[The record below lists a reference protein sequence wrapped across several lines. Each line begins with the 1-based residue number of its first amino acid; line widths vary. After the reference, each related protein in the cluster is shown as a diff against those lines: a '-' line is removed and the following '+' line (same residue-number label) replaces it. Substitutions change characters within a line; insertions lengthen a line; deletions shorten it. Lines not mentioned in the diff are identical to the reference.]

1 MVSHELK
8 TPLTVMLGVVQTI
21 QRHASALSDDVR
33 DEMLTSA
40 QERGNELGRL
50 IDRLLEGAK
59 GSGSDVL
66 QEASLPAVISA
77 VCAPYAASG
86 RHLLIPPVRP
96 QPLLIDVAKLHGALT
111 NLVDSAIRH
120 SPGHTPVV
128 IETDVSAGV
137 VSVTVTAQG
146 DLPAGMD
153 PGEILERSAPAST
166 SGLGLGLYL
175 AGHLAAAIG
184 GSVSVGS
191 SAGMLSLTLRFPAG
205 AQAATAVRTRPVV
218 LP

>member
-1 MVSHELK
+1 LK

-59 GSGSDVL
+59 GAGSDVL

-96 QPLLIDVAKLHGALT
+96 QPLRVDVAKLHGALT
-111 NLVDSAIRH
+111 NLIDSAVRH
-120 SPGHTPVV
+120 SPRHTPVV

-146 DLPAGMD
+146 DLPVGID
-153 PGEILERSAPAST
+153 PGEFLERSAPAST

-175 AGHLAAAIG
+175 AGHLASAIG

-205 AQAATAVRTRPVV
+205 AQAATAARTRPVV